1 MASVPVED
9 YPNAPPNQWDYQGG
23 EEHGFGNDDA
33 WGQADNA
40 GFNEND
46 LQGAAA
52 AAAAAAAAVVPDV
65 EGEPLEISTTY
76 NQSKLLDN
84 SVHFDFY

>member
-1 MASVPVED
+1 MN
-9 YPNAPPNQWDYQGG
+9 YPNASPNQWDYQGAG
-23 EEHGFGNDDA
+23 SSEGFDA

-52 AAAAAAAAVVPDV
+52 AAAVVPDV
-65 EGEPLEISTTY
+65 EGEPLEISTT
-76 NQSKLLDN
+76 
-84 SVHFDFY
+84 

>member
-1 MASVPVED
+1 MAAVPVED

-52 AAAAAAAAVVPDV
+52 AAAAAVVPDV
-65 EGEPLEISTTY
+65 EGEPLEISTT
-76 NQSKLLDN
+76 
-84 SVHFDFY
+84 

>member
-46 LQGAAA
+46 LQGA
-52 AAAAAAAAVVPDV
+52 
-65 EGEPLEISTTY
+65 EGEHLVRAGAFLKPI
-76 NQSKLLDN
+76 
-84 SVHFDFY
+84 